1 MSGRVHEYP
10 GVGSPDRFDEI
21 VNRGSAMRR
30 RRRFLSATGA
40 GVTGLACLA
49 LVVGLGMNVG
59 SKADRS
65 VVADRDTKSSQSAN
79 APDTNTPVTPH
90 DPIPA
95 FLNVEPSDSDLTI
108 QLNDQRTAVPADS
121 DAMLPSSLSSQQCVT
136 VTLSD
141 ESDATVAEG
150 SACRQVGIGVGYG
163 DESAVRVELNR
174 TDGVSVGCAA
184 VAQRLES
191 PLTLRF
197 EPIGTT
203 FVAALPADLPPGAY
217 TATVIGVSGFGDGCN
232 GGSTQVEENP
242 PPTDKTEQIEDDAQL
257 KNSAVV
263 ERRFTVH

>member
-21 VNRGSAMRR
+21 VTRGSAMRR

-65 VVADRDTKSSQSAN
+65 VVADRGTTSSQSAN
-79 APDTNTPVTPH
+79 AAETNNTVTSH

-95 FLNVEPSDSDLTI
+95 FLSVEPSDSELTI
-108 QLNDQRTAVPADS
+108 QLNDQRTAVPADP
-121 DAMLPSSLSSQQCVT
+121 DATLPSSLFSQQCVT
-136 VTLSD
+136 VTLADKSD
-141 ESDATVAEG
+141 TTVAEG
-150 SACRQVGIGVGYG
+150 TACRQIGASFG
-163 DESAVRVELNR
+163 DENAIRVELNR

-184 VAQRLES
+184 VAERLEN

-203 FVAALPADLPPGAY
+203 FVAALPADLPPGTY
-217 TATVIGVSGFGDGCN
+217 TATVIGVSGFGDGCD
-232 GGSTQVEENP
+232 GGSTQVEENS

-263 ERRFTVH
+263 QRRFTVQ